1 MALTCRRLQSFGV
14 IFDPEAWL
22 DLNKVIDVSHR
33 ELIYQGTVHG
43 FNRASL
49 KPRCTKK
56 SPTIVL
62 FKLSFGAVI
71 GGYTSIPWVLDGGYQ
86 HDPTA
91 FLLYHAVG
99 GHLQTLP
106 LDQPGHTSHSSTSSY
121 FAFGGN
127 HCVQISLTG
136 TGAML
141 CLDKSELGHLGIGK
155 EVSAS
160 EFEIWHLHKP
170 SSGNAEN
177 Q

>member
-1 MALTCRRLQSFGV
+1 MVLLYRRLQSFGV
-14 IFDPEAWL
+14 IFDSGAWL

-43 FNRASL
+43 FERASL
-49 KPRCTKK
+49 KPRCSKK
-56 SPTIVL
+56 SPTVVL

-106 LDQPGHTSHSSTSSY
+106 LDQPGHTSYSSTSSY
-121 FAFGGN
+121 YAFGGN
-127 HCVQISLTG
+127 HCVQISLNG
-136 TGAML
+136 TGVTL
-141 CLDKSELGHLGIGK
+141 SLDKSELGHLGIGK
-155 EVSAS
+155 EVTAS
-160 EFEIWHLHKP
+160 ECEIWHLHKP
-170 SSGNAEN
+170 SIAKTEN